1 MAAQMAL
8 IPGITGDPVS
18 SICRGEPDRL
28 WRWRDEQYGHVYN
41 NTEHT
46 EHTEH
51 HNDLTGH
58 PQCPDLAG

>member
-1 MAAQMAL
+1 MVAQMAL
-8 IPGITGDPVS
+8 IPGITGDFVS

-28 WRWRDEQYGHVYN
+28 WRWTDEQYGHVYN
-41 NTEHT
+41 NI

-58 PQCPDLAG
+58 P